1 MMSRT
6 MTEAPLP
13 KRIDAFKLVE
23 VNQQLKGK
31 IESNKLTRLVD
42 STRSLDDY
50 IECEVEFGR
59 DEERLRTLTGKCSA
73 GVVMECQRCLGDVRF
88 EISAEFR
95 LGLVFNDD
103 QAKALPKRLEPVELD
118 EEGRLDLWD
127 VIEDELLLNLPDFP
141 MHPQDECQAL
151 KIEPQ
156 EDIAAEETERP
167 NPFDVLAQLKQK

>member
-50 IECEVEFGR
+50 VECEVEFGR
-59 DEERLRTLTGKCSA
+59 DEERLRVLTGKCSA
-73 GVVMECQRCLGDVRF
+73 GVVMECQ
-88 EISAEFR
+88 
-95 LGLVFNDD
+95 
-103 QAKALPKRLEPVELD
+103 
-118 EEGRLDLWD
+118 
-127 VIEDELLLNLPDFP
+127 
-141 MHPQDECQAL
+141 
-151 KIEPQ
+151 
-156 EDIAAEETERP
+156 
-167 NPFDVLAQLKQK
+167 

>member
-50 IECEVEFGR
+50 VECEVEFALHL
-59 DEERLRTLTGKCSA
+59 ECST
-73 GVVMECQRCLGDVRF
+73 
-88 EISAEFR
+88 
-95 LGLVFNDD
+95 
-103 QAKALPKRLEPVELD
+103 ALH
-118 EEGRLDLWD
+118 
-127 VIEDELLLNLPDFP
+127 F
-141 MHPQDECQAL
+141 
-151 KIEPQ
+151 
-156 EDIAAEETERP
+156 
-167 NPFDVLAQLKQK
+167 